1 MADEGE
7 GGRGRDRFTFCF
19 LAPTLFC
26 TLAAR
31 TVAVFLSF
39 LANPSSGLSALA
51 LSLGSTCQTQIATS
65 AHRLMICDGTLS

>member
-51 LSLGSTCQTQIATS
+51 LSLS
-65 AHRLMICDGTLS
+65 ALHVRRRLLRLPTDL